1 MNMPN
6 MSNVSTSPNVS
17 NTTQRIQ
24 QYCVRANLDA
34 LLIQT
39 PVIEKAIAAFI
50 VALGDLPPGFA
61 GDVLYSYKVPTMS
74 DDGSCS
80 LIDELADAPYDLSP
94 ILGGRT
100 EPNKRKLLL
109 LNQIVEHATQLTGA
123 DWLGIYQTRKSKL
136 ADPVL
141 VKLAYRGR
149 PSRAEFPLNETF
161 AKGSTNSTVGLSG
174 HAKVID
180 DVGVHTAAGGAFYVC
195 DDEVQSEASVPVLD
209 EGGKVLGI
217 IDAEAAPKA
226 FFNTNRMILVVAM
239 ALVVPALLP

>member
-1 MNMPN
+1 MQT
-6 MSNVSTSPNVS
+6 TS
-17 NTTQRIQ
+17 QRIQ
-24 QYCVRANLDA
+24 HYLFTANLDH
-34 LLIQT
+34 LI
-39 PVIEKAIAAFI
+39 PESAAIETAIHAF
-50 VALGDLPPGFA
+50 VSALGNLPPDFNL
-61 GDVLYSYKVPTMS
+61 DTLYTYKVPMLS
-74 DDGSCS
+74 EDGTCS
-80 LIDELADAPYDLSP
+80 LIEELAPQPYDIAA
-94 ILGGRT
+94 ILGGRSDANT
-100 EPNKRKLLL
+100 RKLLL
-109 LNQIVEHATQLTGA
+109 LNQLVEHAIQLTGA

-161 AKGSTNSTVGLSG
+161 ATGSTNSTVGLSG

-180 DVGVHTAAGGAFYVC
+180 DVAVHTAAGGAFYVC
-195 DDEVQSEASVPVLD
+195 DDEVQSEACVPVLD
-209 EGGKVLGI
+209 ESGKVLGI